1 MKLIHSRWSEGKR
14 VGKYNVQV
22 GKADEVVGAVCQ
34 YRHVGPYCFIYTKQ
48 YPETSVP
55 YIFISLCYVVIARV
69 SSDYRHPGQE
79 GTAHKYPT
87 HASCAY
93 QMSSVA
99 SLLWPYV
106 CMNVRCVRNTFSG
119 PELSVWIVKS
129 CSFRQ
134 EEFIRHV
141 CKEKL
146 QKKGPFCP
154 SYLSLDIPINAQQSI
169 DNCKCVLH

>member
-1 MKLIHSRWSEGKR
+1 MVWGVKGKE
-14 VGKYNVQV
+14 KYNVQV
-22 GKADEVVGAVCQ
+22 GKADEVVQAVCQ

-69 SSDYRHPGQE
+69 SSDYWHPGQK
-79 GTAHKYPT
+79 GNAHNYPT
-87 HASCAY
+87 PASSAC
-93 QMSSVA
+93 QMPSVA

-119 PELSVWIVKS
+119 PELPVWILKS

-141 CKEKL
+141 CMEKS
-146 QKKGPFCP
+146 QKKKE
-154 SYLSLDIPINAQQSI
+154 IVH
-169 DNCKCVLH
+169 CVLSSG